1 MTAVVL
7 ALLGAVAYGVSD
19 FAGGL
24 LSRKA
29 SPWAV
34 AFTAAAGAG
43 LLVLVLG
50 PVLPGSP
57 TRSDLLW
64 AACGGFGGGV
74 GTAFLYR
81 GLSAG
86 RMGVVAPVSGVGA
99 AVLPVLVG
107 LGLGERPGT
116 LVWVGIACALPG
128 IWLVAR
134 DPRADGVAATER
146 SSSPS
151 SGVVDGVLAGV
162 GFGAQFAALGQVADG
177 SGFLPLGVNQLA
189 AAVVVAAL
197 ATAARAPWVPRE
209 RSAYAG
215 VVCGLLVLVATGAF
229 MIAAQQGSLTVSS
242 ILTSLYPAFTVL
254 LAASLLRERV
264 LGAQALGLA
273 LCGVA
278 VALVAAG

>member
-1 MTAVVL
+1 MLVVL
-7 ALLGAVAYGVSD
+7 LALGGAVAYGVAD
-19 FAGGL
+19 FTGGL
-24 LSRKA
+24 LSRRT

-34 AFTAAAGAG
+34 AFTAALGAG
-43 LLVLVLG
+43 LLVVLLE

-57 TRSDLLW
+57 TTADLLW
-64 AACGGFGGGV
+64 AAFGGVGGGV

-86 RMGVVAPVSGVGA
+86 RMGVVAPISGVGA
-99 AVLPVLVG
+99 AVVPVLVA
-107 LGLGERPGT
+107 LALGERPGL

-134 DPRADGVAATER
+134 DPRSDDAD
-146 SSSPS
+146 SPGGS
-151 SGVVDGVLAGV
+151 SGVLDGVIAGL
-162 GFGAQFAALGQVADG
+162 GFGGQFAALGQVADG

-197 ATAARAPWVPRE
+197 AVAARAPWVPRE
-209 RSAYAG
+209 RAAYAG
-215 VVCGLLVLVATGAF
+215 VVCGLLGLAATGAF
-229 MIAAQQGSLTVSS
+229 MVAAQQGSLTVSS
-242 ILTSLYPAFTVL
+242 ILTSLYPAFTIL
-254 LAASLLRERV
+254 LAALVLRERV
-264 LGAQALGLA
+264 LGGQAVGLA